1 MKSIE
6 QISLLELLFSGQI
19 LTNIFIGIIL
29 VLGIIILYS
38 FFLKYFYLKEI
49 NNKADDF
56 LANIADC
63 IYDHRIDAAKDWCKR
78 IISPESR
85 IIKKGLDKIENS
97 SFEIFVSVINQRE
110 IEVLKLRKNLF
121 KFGLLAKIIILLG
134 LFGTGVSLVS
144 FFIENEVDF
153 ISEKFYTTLL
163 PLSIGALLGLF
174 IYILKIIL
182 VSLIYKI
189 EVDLKI
195 KGNKFLE
202 IVAESK

>member
-29 VLGIIILYS
+29 VLGIIILYF

-85 IIKKGLDKIENS
+85 IIKKGLDKMENS

-121 KFGLLAKIIILLG
+121 KFGFLAKIIILLG

>member
-29 VLGIIILYS
+29 VLGIVILYS
-38 FFLKYFYLKEI
+38 FFLKYFYLKDI
-49 NNKADDF
+49 YNKTNDF

-97 SFEIFVSVINQRE
+97 SFEMFISVVNQRE
-110 IEVLKLRKNLF
+110 IEVLELRKNLF
-121 KFGLLAKIIILLG
+121 KFGLLAR
-134 LFGTGVSLVS
+134 
-144 FFIENEVDF
+144 
-153 ISEKFYTTLL
+153 
-163 PLSIGALLGLF
+163 
-174 IYILKIIL
+174 
-182 VSLIYKI
+182 
-189 EVDLKI
+189 
-195 KGNKFLE
+195 
-202 IVAESK
+202 

>member
-189 EVDLKI
+189 EVDLKT

>member
-78 IISPESR
+78 VISPESR

-97 SFEIFVSVINQRE
+97 SFEIFVSVINQQE
-110 IEVLKLRKNLF
+110 IEVLKLKKNLF
-121 KFGLLAKIIILLG
+121 KFGLLAKIIVFLG
-134 LFGTGVSLVS
+134 LFGTGISLIS
-144 FFIENEVDF
+144 FFMENEIYF
-153 ISEKFYTTLL
+153 ISKKFYTTLL
-163 PLSIGALLGLF
+163 PLSIGALLGLS